1 MKLSIKRTFCAL
13 LLGLASTGAAARCA
27 SMCGGYCSSNWCQVI
42 LCDTETG
49 AVCSIVWYER
59 PVQPF

>member
-27 SMCGGYCSSNWCQVI
+27 SMCGGVLLFQLVQVI
-42 LCDTETG
+42 LCHLNGRGLFDRR
-49 AVCSIVWYER
+49 YER
-59 PVQPF
+59 PFQPF